1 MTAGKRKHPYDSREF
16 IALQKAWYKK
26 LADEGFEDV
35 EHVVGSKTYALTRKR
50 LIPERFVQT
59 PPPAFGYVPDQ
70 YTFISLC
77 TGYALDK
84 IARRQHMHRDVSALA
99 LLASGESKT
108 AVLNILGINDDTLAP
123 ILAELRTWGA
133 GHG

>member
-1 MTAGKRKHPYDSREF
+1 MTDGKRKHPYDSRQF
-16 IALQKAWYKK
+16 ITLQKQWYKK

-70 YTFISLC
+70 YVFINLC
-77 TGYALDK
+77 SGYALTK
-84 IARRQHMHRDVSALA
+84 IATRQHSHRDVSVLA

-108 AVLNILGINDDTLAP
+108 AVLTILGINDDTLAP
-123 ILAELRTWGA
+123 IVADARTWGL